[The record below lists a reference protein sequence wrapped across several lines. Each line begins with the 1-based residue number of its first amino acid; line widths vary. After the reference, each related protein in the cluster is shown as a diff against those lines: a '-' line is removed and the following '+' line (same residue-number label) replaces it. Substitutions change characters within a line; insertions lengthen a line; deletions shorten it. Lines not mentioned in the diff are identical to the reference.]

1 MTVCDG
7 KALSLTSWR
16 AMALPTGPG
25 VAFLF
30 TDIEGSTR
38 TERAVGSDVWAEVVA
53 RHDELMRRAI
63 EGHAGS
69 VVKTEGDAFFAA
81 FAGATE
87 AVAAAAEAQRAL
99 ATEPWPGGEVLR
111 VRMGIHLGEGRL
123 RTQLAAGDPED
134 YVGIDVNYAAR
145 IAAAANGGQ
154 IVLSA
159 PLVAALPPQ
168 LGRLKGMEDV
178 GVVEDGLRAVKDF
191 DEPAPLF
198 RLVVPGVADDDR
210 PLRTTDVPSNLPGD
224 VTSLVGRENE
234 IGRVHRELD
243 AARIVTLTGP
253 GGSGKTRLAIA
264 AARELRDRYPHGVW
278 FVDLATV
285 RDVGLVEPA
294 IATAVGVRESPE
306 RTVAQALR
314 GHLRDRTA
322 LLVLDN
328 LEQLIPAV
336 ADVVAG
342 LVRSAPDVR
351 VLLTSRELLRIA
363 GERAHHVPPL
373 GPDEGMALFLDRAGA
388 HRPDVALTDDT
399 LAAVGAIAERL
410 GGLPLALELAAARAR
425 MLTPRQILE
434 RLGRSLDL
442 GGGARDLPE
451 RQRTLRGAVAWSHE
465 LLPDPERRLFARLGV
480 FASGWTAESA
490 LAVADPDADLG
501 IDLIEGME
509 SLADKSLVRVEPP
522 ADGDPSADAGP
533 RFGMHPLLREFAL
546 ERLDESGER
555 PAVEERFVAE
565 CVRIAER
572 AGAVVLATGGE
583 AATAVLDREERNLQ
597 AALDWSLAHDTPT
610 YGLRIIG
617 ATWRWFQGRGQLREA
632 RSTLARLLERPSPL
646 DPRVRISALAAAGGL
661 AYWMRD
667 FVAAGAAYEERLAL
681 AEDTG
686 DPILTADA
694 HYDLGFIG
702 MVSQDDAMLRA
713 HEERALELYTAAGHE
728 DGALRTRQALVLSL
742 FLGGEYER
750 ARELETLN
758 LDVFRRAGSQEQVA
772 SSSTLLSAI
781 EWRAGDVD
789 NGWHRLMSALSLFH
803 SLEHPPGLARTFG
816 LASIMLLSGGPS
828 ELGARVAGATYR
840 LVRERGLMLGPVHV
854 LHLPEPS
861 VLAEARFGRERA
873 AELMAEGEAI
883 TTDELVTA
891 LAASPP
897 PGAPVST
904 TPDPRARR
912 SEVADSAP
920 QSRAD

>member
-1 MTVCDG
+1 
-7 KALSLTSWR
+7 
-16 AMALPTGPG
+16 MALPTGPG

-38 TERAVGSDVWAEVVA
+38 TERAVGSAVWTELVA
-53 RHDELMRRAI
+53 RHDDLMRRAI
-63 EGHAGS
+63 ERHAGS

-81 FAGATE
+81 FSGPAE

-99 ATEPWPGGEVLR
+99 ATERWAGDAAIR

-123 RTQLAAGDPED
+123 RTRLAAGDPED

-159 PLVAALPPQ
+159 PLVRALPPQ
-168 LGRLKGMEDV
+168 VGRLPGMEDV

-198 RLVVPGVADDDR
+198 RLVVPGAADDDR
-210 PLRTTDVPSNLPGD
+210 PLRTTEVPSNLPGD
-224 VTSLVGRENE
+224 VTSLVGRETE
-234 IGRVHRELD
+234 IELVHRDLD
-243 AARIVTLTGP
+243 TARIVTLTGP

-285 RDVGLVEPA
+285 GDVGLVEPV
-294 IATAVGVRESPE
+294 IAAAVGVRESPE
-306 RTVAQALR
+306 RTVAEALHA
-314 GHLRDRTA
+314 HLRDRTA

-328 LEQLIPAV
+328 LEQLLPAA
-336 ADVVAG
+336 ADVVAR
-342 LVRSAPDVR
+342 LVRSAPHVR

-363 GERAHHVPPL
+363 GERAHAVPPL
-373 GPDEGMALFLDRAGA
+373 DPDEGIALFVDRARA
-388 HRPDVALTDDT
+388 HRPDLALTEDA
-399 LAAVGAIAERL
+399 LAAVRAIAERL
-410 GGLPLALELAAARAR
+410 GGLPLALELAAARVR
-425 MLTPRQILE
+425 MLTPRLILE

-451 RQRTLRGAVAWSHE
+451 RQRTLRGAVAWSYE

-480 FASGWTAESA
+480 FASGWTVESA

-501 IDLIEGME
+501 IDLMEGIE
-509 SLADKSLVRVEPP
+509 SLADKSLVRIEPP
-522 ADGDPSADAGP
+522 ADAGPSADTGP

-555 PAVEERFVAE
+555 PALEERFVAE
-565 CVRIAER
+565 CVGIAER
-572 AGAVVLATGGE
+572 AGAVMLATGGE
-583 AATAVLDREERNLQ
+583 AAMAVLDREERNLR
-597 AALDWSLAHDTPT
+597 AALDWSLAHDAPT

-617 ATWRWFQGRGQLREA
+617 ATWRWFQGRGRLREA
-632 RSTLARLLERPSPL
+632 RATLTRLLELASPSN
-646 DPRVRISALAAAGGL
+646 PRVRIAALGAAGGL

-681 AEDTG
+681 AQETG

-702 MVSQDDAMLRA
+702 MVSQDDATLRA

-728 DGALRTRQALVLSL
+728 DGALRTRQALVLSF
-742 FLGGEYER
+742 FLGGEYAR

-758 LDVFRRAGSQEQVA
+758 LDVFRGAGSQEQVA

-781 EWRAGDVD
+781 EWRAGDIEHA
-789 NGWHRLMSALSLFH
+789 WQRLIGALSLFH
-803 SLEHPPGLARTFG
+803 SLEHPPGVARALG

-861 VLAEARFGRERA
+861 LLAEARFGAERA
-873 AELMAEGEAI
+873 AELMAQGEAM
-883 TTDELVTA
+883 TTGDLVAA
-891 LAASPP
+891 LAASQPP
-897 PGAPVST
+897 AAPIST
-904 TPDPRARR
+904 TAER
-912 SEVADSAP
+912 ESA
-920 QSRAD
+920 AEA